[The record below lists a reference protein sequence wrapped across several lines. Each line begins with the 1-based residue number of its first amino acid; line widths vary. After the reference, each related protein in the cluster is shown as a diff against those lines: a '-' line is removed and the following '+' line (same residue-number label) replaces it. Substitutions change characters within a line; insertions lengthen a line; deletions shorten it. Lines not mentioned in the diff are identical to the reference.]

1 MSCYPMRGQGMFILF
16 IYLFIVDK
24 DGACWAQ
31 TLPMFRVSLRTVSC
45 FLFEVLPKQFNL
57 LSN

>member
-1 MSCYPMRGQGMFILF
+1 MFILF